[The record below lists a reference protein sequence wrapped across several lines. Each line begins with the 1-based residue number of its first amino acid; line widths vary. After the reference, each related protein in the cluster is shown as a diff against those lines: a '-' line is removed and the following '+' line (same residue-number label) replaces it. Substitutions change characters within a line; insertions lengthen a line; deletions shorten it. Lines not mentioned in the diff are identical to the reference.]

1 MSEWPAIWLGVI
13 AIAVA
18 VMAIVQV
25 AAALAAL
32 KMAKQSAVALEEL
45 RREIKPLVEKAH
57 KVSDEAARVA
67 ALAATQMERVDRLLS
82 STADRIDETIT
93 VVQSALIEP
102 ARHGAAALAAM
113 RAALAAVRGWR
124 DRGGHG
130 RDEEEALFV
139 G

>member
-18 VMAIVQV
+18 VMASVQV

-32 KMAKQSAVALEEL
+32 KMAKQSAAVLEEL
-45 RREIKPLVEKAH
+45 RREIKPLVDKAH

-67 ALAATQMERVDRLLS
+67 ALASSQMERVDRLLT

-93 VVQSALIEP
+93 VVQRTLVEP
-102 ARHGAAALAAM
+102 VRHGAAAFAAM

-124 DRGGHG
+124 SGHS